1 MVTKPITTVLYV
13 RKIHKH
19 LFAFFIQINPLHFL
33 TSFKSVG
40 MHNITNLID
49 NDGFNF
55 VFEN

>member
-19 LFAFFIQINPLHFL
+19 LFAFCHFL

-40 MHNITNLID
+40 MHNIKNLID
-49 NDGFNF
+49 NDGFHF
-55 VFEN
+55 VSEN